1 MLRRFVALS
10 VSLTWEASLL
20 QVSNHEVINCKAAAI
35 RYHADYG
42 QDGCRQDI
50 NCDAFAHFKER
61 GKFIGRIWQ

>member
-1 MLRRFVALS
+1 MQFCRY
-10 VSLTWEASLL
+10 
-20 QVSNHEVINCKAAAI
+20 VSNHEVINCKAAAI